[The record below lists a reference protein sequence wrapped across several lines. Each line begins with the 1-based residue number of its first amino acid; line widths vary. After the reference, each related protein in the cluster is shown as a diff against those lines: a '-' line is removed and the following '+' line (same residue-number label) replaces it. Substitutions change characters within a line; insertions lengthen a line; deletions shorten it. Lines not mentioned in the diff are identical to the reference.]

1 MTVLRKELFVR
12 RQLEEAFAFVG
23 DFANSERWDPGV
35 ASARA
40 LTEGGVRAGSRYELI
55 VVFNGRRLPMTYEV
69 TAYDPPNRVEL
80 RGSGSTVNAR
90 DDIRFESEGDGTR
103 IRYLAD
109 LRLKGPLRLLEPLLR
124 SRFEETGRR
133 AIEGMRAAL
142 EPSTGSEPT
151 DQPAEG
157 AR

>member
-12 RQLEEAFAFVG
+12 RPLEEAFAFVG

-40 LTEGGVRAGSRYELI
+40 LTEGAVRVGSRYELI

-90 DDIRFESEGDGTR
+90 DDIRFESTSDGTR

-124 SRFEETGRR
+124 SKFEETGRQ

-142 EPSTGSEPT
+142 EPSTGSGPT

-157 AR
+157 AL